1 MKTVDKDTWAV
12 FRVFLDGKDKEI
24 IESAENRKLP
34 LKTFKK
40 LKKKATVS
48 IKIHKEVVRNRFKKE
63 GLIN

>member
-1 MKTVDKDTWAV
+1 MKKVHKDTWAV
-12 FRVFLDGKDKEI
+12 FEGFLDGKDKEI

-34 LKTFKK
+34 LKTFNK
-40 LKKKATVS
+40 LKKKATES

>member
-1 MKTVDKDTWAV
+1 MKTVSKDTWEV

-34 LKTFKK
+34 LKTFNK

-48 IKIHKEVVRNRFKKE
+48 IKIHKEAVRIRFKKE